1 MDSSYMMEGGGMSH
15 GDGSSRRSS
24 NDSMGSWES
33 TVDTSV
39 DTSNETGV
47 ATKDLGLGVSGS
59 LAIVVAICSISIS
72 SVTQS
77 MVTQS
82 MVTQSVVTQSMVT
95 QSMVTQSVTIGTI
108 VGISISLGL
117 WGAET
122 AGNSQGEDNQEF
134 HVEC

>member
-1 MDSSYMMEGGGMSH
+1 MLDHGCGVDCCGDSESSVDESGGSMD
-15 GDGSSRRSS
+15 S
-24 NDSMGSWES
+24 NDSRGRWES
-33 TVDTSV
+33 SVDTSV

-47 ATKDLGLGVSGS
+47 AKDLGLGVSGS
-59 LAIVVAICSISIS
+59 LSIVVIWVTTIS

-77 MVTQS
+77 V
-82 MVTQSVVTQSMVT
+82 VTQSVVTQSMVT

-122 AGNSQGEDNQEF
+122 AGNSKGEDNQEF